1 VTAAAVVL
9 TAVTAFLL
17 AGSLLGT
24 LPTLRPPG
32 RRSPRPARTQTWL
45 TQAGV
50 RLTPRQYRVGSAL
63 LGVAAGALVFAVTSV
78 PAVCVVPAA
87 VAASAPRIAISRQRT
102 RRLREVAAAWPDGL
116 RQLTTSIAAGRSL
129 PQAVSTLA
137 VDGPAALRVAFARFP
152 ALARMLGVV
161 PALEAVKAELADPTS
176 DRVIEVLVLAHER
189 GGRTVAEVLR
199 DLADAVTEDLRTLAE
214 IETDAL
220 EHQLNARAV
229 FALPWLVLLLL
240 TARPG
245 DFRDFYASP
254 AGLVVVAAAA
264 VLSLAGVLAV
274 QRLGR
279 ETVEPRVLLR
289 DAGGQP

>member
-1 VTAAAVVL
+1 MTAVALAL
-9 TAVTAFLL
+9 TAFAAFLAVGHL
-17 AGSLLGT
+17 VGAA
-24 LPTLRPPG
+24 PTLHLPDRRPRGPG
-32 RRSPRPARTQTWL
+32 RTQTWL

-50 RLTPRQYRVGSAL
+50 RLTPRQYRAGSAL
-63 LGVAAGALVFAVTSV
+63 LGLATGALVLAVTSV

-87 VAASAPRIAISRQRT
+87 VAASAPRIAIARQRT

-116 RQLTTSIAAGRSL
+116 RELTTSIAAGRSL
-129 PQAVSTLA
+129 PQAVTALA
-137 VDGPAALRVAFARFP
+137 AEGPMPLQIAFARFP
-152 ALARMLGVV
+152 VLVRMLGVV

-214 IETDAL
+214 IETNAL

-245 DFRDFYASP
+245 DFREFYASSG
-254 AGLVVVAAAA
+254 GLAVVVVAG
-264 VLSLAGVLAV
+264 VVSLLGVAIV

-279 ETVEPRVLLR
+279 ETVEPRVLVR
-289 DAGGQP
+289 ADGSRP

>member
-1 VTAAAVVL
+1 MTAVVVAL
-9 TAVTAFLL
+9 TTVAAFLAMGHL
-17 AGSLLGT
+17 VGAA
-24 LPTLRPPG
+24 PTLRLPNW
-32 RRSPRPARTQTWL
+32 RPRGPSRTQTWL

-50 RLTPRQYRVGSAL
+50 RLTPRQYRTGSVV
-63 LGVAAGALVFAVTSV
+63 LGLATGGLVLAVTSV

-116 RQLTTSIAAGRSL
+116 RELTTSIAAGRSL
-129 PQAVSTLA
+129 SQAVIALA
-137 VDGPAALRVAFARFP
+137 DEGPAPLRVAFARFGV
-152 ALARMLGVV
+152 LVRMLGVV
-161 PALEAVKAELADPTS
+161 PALETVKAELADPTS
-176 DRVIEVLVLAHER
+176 DRVIEVLALAHER

-214 IETDAL
+214 IETNAL

-229 FALPWLVLLLL
+229 FALPWLVLLML

-245 DFRDFYASP
+245 DFREFYASGV
-254 AGLVVVAAAA
+254 GLVVVA
-264 VLSLAGVLAV
+264 LAGVVSLLGVVIV

-279 ETVEPRVLLR
+279 ETVEPRVLVPR
-289 DAGGQP
+289 NGSRA